1 MKLLDKT
8 IELEKDKSGSIS
20 IVPQDKEDL
29 WQLYNLIQKGD
40 EVELS
45 TYRNVKKTT
54 GSGATDGKD
63 KGKTERK
70 LLRLKL
76 AVSDIEYAPSDESM
90 RIKGKTTEQNQYV
103 PNQSF
108 HTAEVQLQKS
118 LRITKPEWDDIS
130 YGIILAASSVE
141 TRAEVGAIVME
152 EGVAHLCLLTDNMTV
167 LRNKIEKSIPRKS
180 RGEGGGG
187 NHDKAITK
195 FLDMVQSTMLRNFDL
210 TKLKVVILA
219 SPGFTASLLQK
230 NIMEHAVKDDNKLIM
245 KNKSKFLVVHSSTG
259 YLQGLEEV
267 LKDPSV
273 QKRLNDTKYAR
284 EVNIFD
290 EFQKSLND
298 DDDKAWYGPSEVAKA
313 VEIGAVKYLLLTDT
327 LFRSDDIS
335 VRKHYIKLSDEVKSQ
350 GGEVLIFSSLHES
363 GEQLDQ
369 LTGVASI
376 LKYPVADLDEEE
388 EEEEEEE

>member
-388 EEEEEEE
+388 EEEEE